1 MRIGQKQP
9 SVSGQEMKAREAA
22 PTATSQATHPTP
34 PAAAQPRKAGG
45 EARFQSKFGA
55 PVRRNASAKAKNFV
69 TPPPPGHTSAQAS
82 AMGDDELRQALD
94 AAHELIHGGK
104 ASGSQVD
111 DWMARARELAS
122 EHGNDFDAVKY
133 ALHSEMFSKTQ
144 GTSAPSSPANHTQ
157 GDSGLRTALNEAYEL
172 VHGGKPSG
180 PKAKALMARAKQ
192 LASEGNDLNDI
203 KYTLHAEILSE
214 KTGQKITHNKTS
226 GDSSYAQMA
235 LKSQI
240 LNSAM
245 SPGGF
250 SSGGMSMGDPLS
262 YAVNNHARQSM
273 QNQLFG
279 KMATVKSSAPPAP
292 MSNTNL
298 RRAVDDAHQLAFGQ
312 SASGTSANELM
323 AQAQGLAGQHHNNF
337 KVIQLA
343 LHALMIGM
351 LTPPAGETPAP
362 LSKDKLH
369 QALDEAHTLVFGKS
383 ASGTR
388 VDTWM
393 AKAGELASQLKN
405 DFNAVKFALHGLLS
419 GKPLPAP
426 GAKAPPPSDTELR
439 QALDDTHQ
447 VVFKEAANGPHLNAW
462 MAEARKLAG
471 QHDNNL
477 DTVKFFLHSQ
487 MLELK

>member
-1 MRIGQKQP
+1 MMRIGQKPP

-22 PTATSQATHPTP
+22 PTATPQTAHPTP

-45 EARFQSKFGA
+45 EARFQSNFGA

-69 TPPPPGHTSAQAS
+69 TPPPPGHASAQAS

-94 AAHELIHGGK
+94 AAHDLIHGGK

-111 DWMARARELAS
+111 DWMARARELAG

-133 ALHSEMFSKTQ
+133 ALHSEMFAKTQ
-144 GTSAPSSPANHTQ
+144 GASAPSSPANHTQ
-157 GDSGLRTALNEAYEL
+157 GDSGLRTALDEAYAL
-172 VHGGKPSG
+172 VHGGKASG
-180 PKAKALMARAKQ
+180 PKAEALMARAKQ

-226 GDSSYAQMA
+226 GDNSYAQMA
-235 LKSQI
+235 LKSHI
-240 LNSAM
+240 LNGAM
-245 SPGGF
+245 SPGGL
-250 SSGGMSMGDPLS
+250 SSGMSMGDPLS
-262 YAVNNHARQSM
+262 SAVNNHARQSM

-279 KMATVKSSAPPAP
+279 KMATVKSSAPAP

-298 RRAVDDAHQLAFGQ
+298 RRAVDDAHRLVFGQ
-312 SASGTSANELM
+312 SASGTSANDLM
-323 AQAQGLAGQHHNNF
+323 AQAQGLAGQHQNNF

-351 LTPPAGETPAP
+351 LPPPASETPAP
-362 LSKDKLH
+362 LSKDKLR

-383 ASGTR
+383 ASGTQAG
-388 VDTWM
+388 TWM
-393 AKAGELASQLKN
+393 AQAGELAGQLKN
-405 DFNAVKFALHGLLS
+405 DFNAVKFALHGLLR

-426 GAKAPPPSDTELR
+426 GARPPPPSDTELR
-439 QALDDTHQ
+439 QALDDAHQ

-471 QHDNNL
+471 QHGNNL